1 MTIGIKSASPL
12 PQPEKLILKRIS
24 IFLLVWFVSA
34 QEIDSL
40 DFKMPNFS
48 FTPKVF
54 HHPDRVLF
62 NSRAFEL
69 EVFTKYPRD
78 EIKSVSL
85 FYKTDSISRLR
96 EVPFNPQDKRYVFRY
111 DPKKNPTERIVYFFT
126 VYLKDGGMFAT
137 PVDSSGEI
145 MPITKYLLNPVD
157 YYKKRASLKK

>member
-12 PQPEKLILKRIS
+12 PQHEQPILKRIL

-34 QEIDSL
+34 QEIDTL
-40 DFKMPNFS
+40 DFKMPKFS

-54 HHPDRVLF
+54 HHPARVLF

-78 EIKSVSL
+78 KIKSVSL
-85 FYKTDSISRLR
+85 FYKTDTISRLR

-111 DPKKNPTERIVYFFT
+111 DPKENPAGRIVYFFT

-137 PVDSSGEI
+137 PVDSSGQI
-145 MPITKYLLNPVD
+145 MPVTKHLLNPAE
-157 YYKKRASLKK
+157 YFKKRASLRN